1 MHSRG
6 FTLVEVLVAMGLV
19 ALLAA
24 VSWPVMQERAMAAR
38 RADATLALERV
49 QIAQERHRALHGIYT
64 TDGRALGISMRSPE
78 GLYELSLS
86 SGPDE
91 RFAAVARP
99 LAGGP
104 QSSDTQ
110 CAEITLAVVQGFAT
124 TGPDR
129 RCWNR

>member
-1 MHSRG
+1 MRSRG
-6 FTLVEVLVAMGLV
+6 FTLVELLVAMGLV

-24 VSWPVMQERAMAAR
+24 ISWPVMQERAQAAR

-49 QIAQERHRALHGIYT
+49 QIAQERFRALHGIYT
-64 TDGRALGISMRSPE
+64 ADGQALGVPLRSPE

-86 SGPDE
+86 TGPDE
-91 RFAAVARP
+91 RYAAVARP

-104 QSSDTQ
+104 QATDTQ
-110 CAEITLAVVQGFAT
+110 CAEITLDVVQGFASA
-124 TGPDR
+124 GPDR